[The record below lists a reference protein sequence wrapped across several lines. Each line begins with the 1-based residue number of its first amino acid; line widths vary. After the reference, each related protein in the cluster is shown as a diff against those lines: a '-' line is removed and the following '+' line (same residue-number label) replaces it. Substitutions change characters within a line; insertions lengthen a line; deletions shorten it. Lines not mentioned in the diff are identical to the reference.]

1 LPEAAAGVVGPPADL
16 PMVLHIQQ
24 LLIRPR
30 PVRSGVKVLIVEDS
44 PLVRKMYG
52 LALSP
57 REHELTAAEDGR
69 RALEIL
75 ADPAQRFDL
84 ILLDL
89 RMPDMD
95 GVAFLRQL
103 RRDPRLRRMPV
114 VLTTVEP
121 DGSDLL
127 LEATGLGITAVVKKP
142 WKPQHL
148 RQVVQTAF
156 SEPGT

>member
-1 LPEAAAGVVGPPADL
+1 
-16 PMVLHIQQ
+16 M
-24 LLIRPR
+24 
-30 PVRSGVKVLIVEDS
+30 KVMIVEDS

-57 REHELTAAEDGR
+57 REHELTTAEDGR

-95 GVAFLRQL
+95 GVAFLREL
-103 RRDPRLRRMPV
+103 RRSPRLRGLPV

-121 DGSDLL
+121 DGSPMLV
-127 LEATGLGITAVVKKP
+127 EATGLGVTAVVKKP

-148 RQVVQTAF
+148 KQVVHSALAA
-156 SEPGT
+156 PGR

>member
-1 LPEAAAGVVGPPADL
+1 
-16 PMVLHIQQ
+16 
-24 LLIRPR
+24 
-30 PVRSGVKVLIVEDS
+30 
-44 PLVRKMYG
+44 VRKMYG

-57 REHELTAAEDGR
+57 REHQLTTAEDGR

-75 ADPAQRFDL
+75 ADPAHPFDL

-95 GVAFLRQL
+95 GVAFLREL
-103 RRDPRLRRMPV
+103 RRHPRLRLTPV

-127 LEATGLGITAVVKKP
+127 AEATMLGVTAVVKKP

-148 RQVVQTAF
+148 RQVVETL

>member
-1 LPEAAAGVVGPPADL
+1 
-16 PMVLHIQQ
+16 M
-24 LLIRPR
+24 
-30 PVRSGVKVLIVEDS
+30 KVMIVEDS

-57 REHELTAAEDGR
+57 REHELTTAEDGR

-89 RMPDMD
+89 RMPDMY
-95 GVAFLRQL
+95 GVAFLREL
-103 RRDPRLRRMPV
+103 RRSPRLRGLPV

-121 DGSDLL
+121 DGSPMLV
-127 LEATGLGITAVVKKP
+127 EATGLGVTAVVKKP

-148 RQVVQTAF
+148 RQVVQTAV
-156 SEPGT
+156 SAPGM

>member
-1 LPEAAAGVVGPPADL
+1 
-16 PMVLHIQQ
+16 M
-24 LLIRPR
+24 
-30 PVRSGVKVLIVEDS
+30 KVLIVEDS

-57 REHELTAAEDGR
+57 REHELTTAEDGR
-69 RALEIL
+69 RALEVL
-75 ADPAQRFDL
+75 ADPAHRFDL

-95 GVAFLRQL
+95 GVAFLREL
-103 RRDPRLRRMPV
+103 RRHPRLRLLPV

-121 DGSDLL
+121 DGSQLL
-127 LEATGLGITAVVKKP
+127 AEATGLGVTAVVKKP

-148 RQVVQTAF
+148 KQVVLTAL

>member
-1 LPEAAAGVVGPPADL
+1 
-16 PMVLHIQQ
+16 
-24 LLIRPR
+24 
-30 PVRSGVKVLIVEDS
+30 VKVLIVEDS

-57 REHELTAAEDGR
+57 REHELTTAEDGR
-69 RALEIL
+69 QALEIL
-75 ADPAQRFDL
+75 ADRAQRFDL

-95 GVAFLRQL
+95 GVAFLREL
-103 RRDPRLRRMPV
+103 RRDSRLRKLPV

-127 LEATGLGITAVVKKP
+127 LEATSLGITAVVKKP
-142 WKPQHL
+142 WKPRHL
-148 RQVVQTAF
+148 RRVVETAL

>member
-1 LPEAAAGVVGPPADL
+1 
-16 PMVLHIQQ
+16 M
-24 LLIRPR
+24 
-30 PVRSGVKVLIVEDS
+30 KVLIVEDS

-57 REHELTAAEDGR
+57 REHELTTAEDGR
-69 RALEIL
+69 KALAIL
-75 ADPAQRFDL
+75 GDPQQRFDL

-95 GVAFLRQL
+95 GVAFLREV
-103 RRDPRLRRMPV
+103 RRSPRFRAMPV

-121 DGSDLL
+121 DASPLL
-127 LEATGLGITAVVKKP
+127 LEARGLGVAAVVKKP

-148 RQVVQTAF
+148 RQVVQSIF
-156 SEPGT
+156 SEPGR

>member
-1 LPEAAAGVVGPPADL
+1 
-16 PMVLHIQQ
+16 M
-24 LLIRPR
+24 
-30 PVRSGVKVLIVEDS
+30 KVLIVEDS

-57 REHELTAAEDGR
+57 REHELTTAEDGR
-69 RALEIL
+69 KALEL
-75 ADPAQRFDL
+75 MADPHRRFDL

-95 GVAFLRQL
+95 GVAFLREM
-103 RRDPRLRRMPV
+103 RRHARFRGIPV

-121 DGSDLL
+121 DTSELL
-127 LEATGLGITAVVKKP
+127 LEARELGVAAVVKKP

-148 RQVVQTAF
+148 RQVVESAL
-156 SEPGT
+156 SEPGS

>member
-1 LPEAAAGVVGPPADL
+1 MAAETGGREA
-16 PMVLHIQQ
+16 
-24 LLIRPR
+24 
-30 PVRSGVKVLIVEDS
+30 GVKVMIVEDS

-57 REHELTAAEDGR
+57 REHELTTAEDGR

-75 ADPAQRFDL
+75 ADPTQRFDL

-95 GVAFLRQL
+95 GVAFLREL
-103 RRDPRLRRMPV
+103 RCSPRLRALPV

-121 DGSDLL
+121 DGSPMLV
-127 LEATGLGITAVVKKP
+127 EATGLGVTAVVKKP

-148 RQVVQTAF
+148 RQVVQTAL
-156 SEPGT
+156 SAPGT

>member
-1 LPEAAAGVVGPPADL
+1 
-16 PMVLHIQQ
+16 
-24 LLIRPR
+24 
-30 PVRSGVKVLIVEDS
+30 VKVLIVEDS

-57 REHELTAAEDGR
+57 REHELTTAEDGR

-75 ADPAQRFDL
+75 GDSAHRFDL

-95 GVAFLRQL
+95 GVAFLREL
-103 RRDPRLRRMPV
+103 RRDPRLRRLPV

-127 LEATGLGITAVVKKP
+127 LEATRLGVTAVVKKP

-148 RQVVQTAF
+148 RQVVRTAF